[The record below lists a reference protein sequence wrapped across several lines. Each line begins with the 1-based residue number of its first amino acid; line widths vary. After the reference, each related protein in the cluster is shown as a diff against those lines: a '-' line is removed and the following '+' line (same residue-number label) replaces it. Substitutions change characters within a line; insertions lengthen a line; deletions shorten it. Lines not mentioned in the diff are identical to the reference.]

1 MSNYCTNC
9 NHLIKESIANKTSW
23 FCNKWNC
30 DPHILQSLCGNPT
43 KLLQCINENWYESKN
58 KSEVNKLVK
67 EYCHSSQFIF
77 KEMLKQEKKM
87 DTKEMH
93 NLIDAYD
100 NGLTIE
106 AELTSGKWITVTNH
120 PSLWNWNLKRRIKH
134 EQKLRPLK
142 PEELVG
148 LKGKWLRHHK
158 DEQMEGLV
166 TGVNYSHSV
175 VILMGRFIGLEEL
188 YRDWTYEDG
197 TPVGVL
203 E

>member
-1 MSNYCTNC
+1 MIEVMQAYVDGKK
-9 NHLIKESIANKTSW
+9 IE
-23 FCNKWNC
+23 
-30 DPHILQSLCGNPT
+30 T
-43 KLLQCINENWYESKN
+43 KSKNDSNWYDYDANREPYWHWDKI
-58 KSEVNKLVK
+58 
-67 EYCHSSQFIF
+67 EY
-77 KEMLKQEKKM
+77 
-87 DTKEMH
+87 
-93 NLIDAYD
+93 
-100 NGLTIE
+100 
-106 AELTSGKWITVTNH
+106 
-120 PSLWNWNLKRRIKH
+120 RIKP
-134 EQKLRPLK
+134 EPKLRPLK
-142 PEELVG
+142 PEELIT